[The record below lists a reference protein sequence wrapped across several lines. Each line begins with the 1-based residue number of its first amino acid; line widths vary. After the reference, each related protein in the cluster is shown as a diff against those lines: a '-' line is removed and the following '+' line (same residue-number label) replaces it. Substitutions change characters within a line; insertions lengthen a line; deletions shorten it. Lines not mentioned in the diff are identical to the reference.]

1 MNADEREL
9 LEGLRALSADGPSQ
23 APVALEDR
31 LLTEFR
37 RRSRQRRARAWMSA
51 VSVGAVAATIAVLL
65 WIGPLGAKRVAP
77 QPDATVL
84 ADERAAGFYPLP
96 DADSLPPVESAMVV
110 RVQMPMASLELIG
123 FPINQDHTSDRVEA
137 EVLLGQDGLARG
149 VRLVE

>member
-9 LEGLRALSADGPSQ
+9 LDGLQALSSAGPVQ
-23 APVALEDR
+23 APAYVEDR

-37 RRSRQRRARAWMSA
+37 RQSRLRRARAWMSA
-51 VSVGAVAATIAVLL
+51 ASVGAVAAAIAVLL
-65 WIGPLGAKRVAP
+65 WIVPLAP
-77 QPDATVL
+77 RHSASPSDTPAMADDAT
-84 ADERAAGFYPLP
+84 AGFYPLP
-96 DADSLPPVESAMVV
+96 DAEALPPVESAMVV

-123 FPINQDHTSDRVEA
+123 FPINQDRASDRIEA

>member
-9 LEGLRALSADGPSQ
+9 LEGLRALSSDGPRQ
-23 APVALEDR
+23 APAHVEDQ

-37 RRSRQRRARAWMSA
+37 RRSRLRRARVWISA
-51 VSVGAVAATIAVLL
+51 ASVGAVAATIAVLL
-65 WIGPLGAKRVAP
+65 WIGPLASKHAASPADAP
-77 QPDATVL
+77 PLT
-84 ADERAAGFYPLP
+84 EETAGFYPLP
-96 DADSLPPVESAMVV
+96 DAEALPPVESAMVV

-123 FPINQDHTSDRVEA
+123 FPINQDRASDRVEA